1 MSISPDIDVF
11 GEAPEGERPRIDL
24 TAEHKP
30 RIWARFLAK
39 WIDFYLCLIPS
50 FAIMMGL
57 IFVYGFVAVLLG
69 WPVDESIFDG
79 YIFVGVFLVFH
90 ALVFTVLEAFCVSQM
105 GNTPGKALMGIKIR
119 NIIGSRLSFRS
130 SLKRST
136 MAMFAGMALG
146 IPLISLITHFISAR
160 TLSEDGHV
168 FWDRVDSLQYQTKPV
183 GAWRW
188 IFALVIYIVCRAL
201 EIAMNYL

>member
-1 MSISPDIDVF
+1 MSMSPDIDVF
-11 GEAPEGERPRIDL
+11 GEAPEGEHPRIDL

-50 FAIMMGL
+50 FVIMMGL
-57 IFVYGFVAVLLG
+57 IFLYSFVATLLA
-69 WPVDESIFDG
+69 WPVDETIFDG

-90 ALVFTVLEAFCVSQM
+90 ALTFTVLEAFCVSQF
-105 GNTPGKALMGIKIR
+105 GNTPGKALMGIRIR

-130 SLKRST
+130 SLKRSAL
-136 MAMFAGMALG
+136 AMLAGMGLG
-146 IPLISLITHFISAR
+146 IPLISLITQFICAR
-160 TLSEDGHV
+160 TLSEDGYV
-168 FWDRVDSLQYQTKPV
+168 FWDCVDSLQYQTQVV

-188 IFALVIYIVCRAL
+188 IFALVIYIVCRTL
-201 EIAMNYL
+201 DLAMNYL

>member
-1 MSISPDIDVF
+1 MSTSPDIDVF

-24 TAEHKP
+24 AAEHKP

-50 FAIMMGL
+50 FAIMMGF
-57 IFVYGFVAVLLG
+57 IFVCGFVAVLLG
-69 WPVDESIFDG
+69 WPLDESIFDG

-90 ALVFTVLEAFCVSQM
+90 ALVFTVLEAFCISQM

-168 FWDRVDSLQYQTKPV
+168 FWDRVDSLQYQTKPI

-201 EIAMNYL
+201 EMAMNYL